1 MENQKQENLAVSPIS
16 LPKGGG
22 AIRGMDAALGA
33 VGPNGAASMSLP
45 LPVSP
50 GRGYAPQLAVQ
61 YQSGA
66 GNGVF
71 GVGWQLS
78 LPRIARQT
86 SKGAPAFDDSDEFI
100 GPDGEVMVPERDVE
114 GRIVR
119 ASRHSHGG
127 IALGQDYEVTRY
139 FPRVEG
145 SFDRTEHWRA
155 AQDSFWLVHSADGQL
170 HAFGKTAQAR
180 VANGAQVAEWLLE
193 ESVSPTGEHI
203 EYVYRAE
210 DSVGINMDGS
220 EAQRQRGAL
229 RYLVEA
235 RYGNRTSAQPLYVFQ
250 DDPKKEW
257 LFHLVLDYG
266 ERDLDALQAPAYAS
280 DEAWLPRQ
288 DAFSGY
294 QYGFETRCHRL
305 CRQVLMYHRFVELD
319 KESKPYLVSRLIL
332 TYDESPVLTQLT
344 SARQWAYEPDGT
356 ARSLP
361 PVEWR
366 YSPFSHQSDSAQ
378 WKAWE
383 GLPGMA
389 NGQPWQLVDLYGEG
403 LPGCLH
409 RTDKGWHYREPV
421 RGTTGTDAVSYAP
434 WQALPVMPTLAGQS
448 QLMDCDGDGRLDWV
462 VTQPGLAGFFTLN
475 PDRSVSGFT
484 PFSAV
489 PNEFFHP
496 QAQMADL
503 MGEGLSDLALIGPK
517 SVRLYANHR
526 RQGFAAAL
534 ECAQSE
540 GVMLPVPGAD
550 ETALVAFADVLGS
563 GQQHLVEV
571 RHDGV
576 RCWPNLGRGRF
587 GPPLRLAKWRI
598 DAAAFDPERVYL
610 ADLDGSGAADLI
622 LAQADTLQVYFN
634 QAGNG
639 FADPIAVP
647 LPPGCHFD
655 RMSRLNMAD
664 VDGRGMSSLILSA
677 PLPDT
682 RHWRYDFSEA
692 KPYLLIGANH
702 NMGADSEIRYRS
714 SAQFWLDDKA
724 ANPAIHSRL
733 PFPIH
738 TVAQVTTRD
747 EISGN
752 TLSQVYRYHH
762 GVYDGQEREFRGFGL
777 VESEDTAQGASATR
791 DGIPFTPPVLTRTWY
806 HTGCIEDDALL
817 PGAVAVWQGDTQA
830 YQLGAPRLTEWQD
843 QTEHV
848 LPESVDDTTR
858 WWMMRALK
866 GSVLRQEVFGL
877 DGSEQQDHPYTVSL
891 SRYQVRLVQK
901 GQGRSAP
908 VVLPQS
914 LEQLSYQYERIPS
927 DPQCSQHVQLESNDY
942 GQPTRTVSIQYPRR
956 PKPETLPYPNDLP
969 ETSVASSYDAQQQ
982 RLRLIEAKQSYHQLT
997 QLDAWLLGIP
1007 DATRQDVLD
1016 YPATEVP
1023 STGLSFEAL
1032 MQDDGLLAPSRPRK
1046 YAGQEQVFYHEN
1058 PPVSLPV
1065 LVDHVETAEL
1075 DDEALK
1081 AYDKV
1086 LSPEAL
1092 NQMLETAGYQSRPKL
1107 LEPKA
1112 ETEVAK
1118 ESVWVA
1124 ARGYTTYYPKENF
1137 YLPLSQQATKLTGEV
1152 ELCYDRYGFV
1162 LSSMDAL
1169 GNQTTVEKMDYRFL
1183 KPIEVRDI
1191 NDNLSHVKLDAL
1203 GRVVAGWFVGTE
1215 NGSAQPVGFTAP
1227 SEADCASAS
1236 IETLLARAS
1245 GAGPM
1250 TVAARQA
1257 WNPFSW
1263 MAPVTPAALPG
1274 NLKPWLDQGWLIQET
1289 GTYRLTARGRC
1300 VLKSGGASGLDE
1312 TQQQALLS
1320 VPRIPPH
1327 AASLKADRYPDPTY
1341 YSDGLPQQIH
1351 AAIRY
1356 GDGFGRDLQALVK
1369 DEPGE
1374 AYCRR
1379 ADGELEV
1386 ENGRPVEKQTN
1397 NRWAVSGR
1405 VEYDNKGQVVRA
1417 FQPYFIND
1425 WQYVVDSSLRACG
1438 YADEHF
1444 YDPLGRE
1451 SHVETAKG
1459 YQRRVRY
1466 YPWFRVSEDENDLS
1480 ASMHDL
1486 STAA

>member
-1 MENQKQENLAVSPIS
+1 MEKQQQENLAVSPIS

-22 AIRGMDAALGA
+22 SIRGMEAALGA

-45 LPVSP
+45 LPISP

-100 GPDGEVMVPERDVE
+100 GPDGEVMVPERDAQ
-114 GRIVR
+114 GGIVC
-119 ASRHSHGG
+119 ASRNRHGG

-145 SFDRTEHWRA
+145 SFDRIEYWRA
-155 AQDSFWLVHSADGQL
+155 AQESFWLVHSADGQL

-210 DSVGINMDGS
+210 DGAGVDVSGH
-220 EAQRQRGAL
+220 EASRQRGAL
-229 RYLVEA
+229 RHLVEVC
-235 RYGNRTSAQPLYVFQ
+235 YGNRTPAQSLYVFQ
-250 DDPKKEW
+250 NDPGKAW

-266 ERDLDALQAPAYAS
+266 ERGVDTSQAPAYDSA
-280 DEAWLPRQ
+280 EQWLSRE

-305 CRQVLMYHRFVELD
+305 CRQVLMFHRFQELGN
-319 KESKPYLVSRLIL
+319 EPYLISRLML
-332 TYDESPVLTQLT
+332 EYDENPVLTQLT
-344 SARQWAYEPDGT
+344 AARQWAYEQDGM
-356 ARSLP
+356 AVSLP
-361 PVEWR
+361 PVEWY
-366 YSPFSHQSDSAQ
+366 YSTFAPQPDPTK

-383 GLPGMA
+383 GLPGMDD
-389 NGQPWQLVDLYGEG
+389 GQPWQMVDLYGEG

-421 RGTTGTDAVSYAP
+421 RGEPNTDKVGYAP
-434 WQALPVMPTLAGQS
+434 WQAVPLMPTLAGQS

-462 VTQPGLAGFFTLN
+462 VTQPGLAGFFTLS
-475 PDRSVSGFT
+475 PERSVSGFT

-517 SVRLYANHR
+517 SVRLYANLR
-526 RQGFAAAL
+526 RQGFAAPID
-534 ECAQSE
+534 CAQSD
-540 GVMLPVPGAD
+540 GVTLPVPGAD
-550 ETALVAFADVLGS
+550 KTALVAFADVLGS

-576 RCWPNLGRGRF
+576 RCWPNLSKGRF
-587 GPPLRLAKWRI
+587 GAPLRLARWDL
-598 DAAAFDPERVYL
+598 DAAAFDPEQVYL

-622 LAQADTLQVYFN
+622 LAQSDTLQVYFN

-639 FADPIAVP
+639 FAAPMAVP
-647 LPPGCHFD
+647 LPAGCRFD
-655 RMSRLNMAD
+655 RMSRLNLAD
-664 VDGRGMSSLILSA
+664 VDGRGMSSLILST
-677 PLPDT
+677 PLPDM
-682 RHWRYDFSEA
+682 RHWRYDFCEA
-692 KPYLLIGANH
+692 KPYLLTGANN
-702 NMGADSEIRYRS
+702 NMGAESQIGYRS
-714 SAQFWLDDKA
+714 SAQFWLDDKDA
-724 ANPAIHSRL
+724 GYAHHSRL

-777 VESEDTAQGASATR
+777 VESEDTAQDASATR
-791 DGIPFTPPVLTRTWY
+791 DGIAFTPPVRTRTWY
-806 HTGCIEDDALL
+806 HTGFAEDDAQLSAL
-817 PGAVAVWQGDTQA
+817 VWQGDTQA
-830 YQLGAPRLTEWQD
+830 YQLGATRLTEWRNHA
-843 QTEHV
+843 EHA
-848 LPESVDDTTR
+848 LPASVDDVTR

-877 DGSEQQDHPYTVSL
+877 DGNEQQAHPYAVSL

-901 GQGRSAP
+901 GQGPSAP

-927 DPQCSQHVQLESNDY
+927 DPQCSQQVQLESNDY

-956 PKPETLPYPNDLP
+956 PQPATSPYPNDLP
-969 ETSVASSYDAQQQ
+969 ETSVASSYDTQQQ

-997 QLDAWLLGIP
+997 QPDAWLLGIP
-1007 DATRQDVLD
+1007 NATRQDVLD
-1016 YPATEVP
+1016 YPATKVP
-1023 STGLSFEAL
+1023 PAGLSFEAL
-1032 MQDDGLLAPSRPRK
+1032 MQDDGLLAPSLPRT
-1046 YAGQEQVFYHEN
+1046 YAGQEQVFYRQH
-1058 PPVSLPV
+1058 PPTSLPV

-1075 DDEALK
+1075 DNEALK
-1081 AYDKV
+1081 AYDTV

-1092 NQMLETAGYQSRPKL
+1092 KQMLETAGYQSHPKL

-1112 ETEVAK
+1112 ETDEA
-1118 ESVWVA
+1118 EETVWVA

-1183 KPIEVRDI
+1183 MPIEVRDI

-1203 GRVVAGWFVGTE
+1203 GRVVAGWFAGTE
-1215 NGSAQPVGFTAP
+1215 NGSAQSVGFTAP

-1236 IETLLARAS
+1236 IETLLARAN

-1250 TVAARQA
+1250 TVASRQA

-1274 NLKPWLDQGWLIQET
+1274 NLKSWLDQGWLIQET
-1289 GTYRLTARGRC
+1289 GTYRLTARGRR

-1312 TQQQALLS
+1312 THQQALLS

-1351 AAIRY
+1351 AGIRY
-1356 GDGFGRDLQALVK
+1356 GDGFGRDLQALAK

-1386 ENGRPVEKQTN
+1386 ENGKPVEEKTN
-1397 NRWAVSGR
+1397 NRWVVSGR

-1417 FQPYFIND
+1417 YQPYFIND
-1425 WQYVVDSSLRACG
+1425 WQYVVDRSLRACG

-1451 SHVETAKG
+1451 RLVETAKG

-1480 ASMHDL
+1480 P
-1486 STAA
+1486 TA